1 MIRSFF
7 ELIRFSHTL
16 FALPFALLAACM
28 AYRELAAGSPIFQP
42 FLGVLLCM
50 VFARSTAMA
59 FNRLADR
66 KIDAMNPRTAA
77 RHLPDGR
84 LSVRSVSVF
93 TAVSALGF
101 VLSCTLFLPSNPIPI
116 VCSLPVLAF
125 LCGYSFAKRW
135 TVASHFW
142 LGAAL
147 MLAPLAAWIAVNP
160 AFSPAPVVL
169 GLAVLF
175 WVAGFDIIYACQDH
189 DFDVKM
195 RLKSVPAAF
204 GIVRSLQIAAG
215 CHVLTL
221 MFLFLLPSVY
231 KHFGLI
237 YYGGVAVIALLLIAE
252 HLLIRPVRT
261 PRAQIPGAQIPGV
274 QTLGVQRREENIDLS
289 RINLAFFHLN
299 AIVSLGLLFI
309 GVIDL
314 LVRSEERRV
323 GKECRSRWSPYH

>member
-1 MIRSFF
+1 MIRPFL

-28 AYRELAAGSPIFQP
+28 AYRELLDSPVRQFPGKLFFGII
-42 FLGVLLCM
+42 LCM

-66 KIDAMNPRTAA
+66 NIDALNPRTAS
-77 RHLPDGR
+77 RHLPGGR
-84 LSVRSVSVF
+84 LSPQ
-93 TAVSALGF
+93 AVIIFIVLSALGF
-101 VLSCTLFLPSNPIPI
+101 VLSCTLFLPSNPIP
-116 VCSLPVLAF
+116 VFCSLPVLTF

-135 TVASHFW
+135 TIASHFW

-147 MLAPLAAWIAVNP
+147 MLAPLAAWVAVNP
-160 AFSPAPVVL
+160 VFSWAPVVL

-204 GIVRSLQIAAG
+204 GIARSLQIAAG

-221 MFLFLLPSVY
+221 IFLFLLPHVY
-231 KHFGLI
+231 EKFGLI
-237 YYGGVAVIALLLIAE
+237 YYAGVAVIALLLIAE
-252 HLLIRPVRT
+252 HLIIRPK
-261 PRAQIPGAQIPGV
+261 
-274 QTLGVQRREENIDLS
+274 QRDENMNLS

-299 AIVSLGLLFI
+299 AIVSIGLFFI
-309 GVIDL
+309 GVVDL
-314 LVRSEERRV
+314 LWPS
-323 GKECRSRWSPYH
+323 